1 MRDQKKNTKMPLFF
15 NHYYKKKWFRIKGHS
30 QLFEHRCVYLV
41 KLSFVAKV
49 ALTLTC
55 VFFFFLGHPA
65 PPHPTS
71 SSDSQSDRFAHCL
84 ALHAVFFF
92 SFFPPSPTFPCL
104 PNNQPCPLSHAR
116 INSVKEKCLAYQFSV
131 QYFPYWRH
139 CPRNNALD
147 G

>member
-1 MRDQKKNTKMPLFF
+1 MPLFF
-15 NHYYKKKWFRIKGHS
+15 NHYYKKWFRIKGHS
-30 QLFEHRCVYLV
+30 QLLEHCCVYLV

-55 VFFFFLGHPA
+55 FFFRPSRASTSHLLFRQSEWQICSLFGSSCSFLFFFFF
-65 PPHPTS
+65 PPHQHFHV
-71 SSDSQSDRFAHCL
+71 SQTTNH
-84 ALHAVFFF
+84 ALYHMHV
-92 SFFPPSPTFPCL
+92 L
-104 PNNQPCPLSHAR
+104 IVLKR
-116 INSVKEKCLAYQFSV
+116 KCLAYQFSV